1 LTSEPPKSEPAP
13 TNRKRTDPLVG
24 TVVDERF
31 HIEEVIGSGGMSVV
45 YKATQ
50 LRVNRHV
57 AIKTLR
63 MQLDEKPIYRERFHN
78 EIQLLCA
85 LSHPNIVTVYD
96 CVIGADD
103 QPYVVM
109 DYLRGRS
116 LELLIAQEGAIS
128 VDRFFKIAVQ
138 VCGAL
143 DHAHRKGVIHRDLKP
158 GNIVLVDDEMDFVKV
173 VDFGLAKLNDGNRR
187 LTQSGEL
194 WGSPPYMSPEQCQ
207 SKTVD
212 ERSDLYSFGAVMY
225 EMLTGKDP
233 FHYATAPF
241 ELIQIHVNTAPP
253 PMVEANPLVRIPAGL
268 EEVIFKTMAK
278 NPDDRYQSASELR
291 DAIIAVSGANGR
303 HSGDLL
309 AFATPG
315 KNPSQSSGQVV
326 MQEDATPRSAT
337 PSELFRRALD
347 PMQGI
352 NVDELFEG
360 TTNRVS
366 NTTDTSNNSSTDT
379 GKNTADAVNSARE
392 TGKNTADAVKSA
404 RETDNSFVPNVE
416 VAKPLVTPLRIAAI
430 GACCLI
436 VLLVNALPNVFP
448 RSVGQPA
455 PLAMPANLGHSNHPQ
470 PNQSQSDQTQ
480 SIHIL
485 PANQNQSAQK
495 LESSMR
501 SAATPLSEQPATSQL
516 SRRSTTI
523 HQTTSHPSG
532 ARSTITSLSHSTNTQ
547 KNIQH
552 EKTRKPTQHS
562 ISGQK
567 ADPWEALQGFRRK

>member
-1 LTSEPPKSEPAP
+1 LTSEPQKSEPAP
-13 TNRKRTDPLVG
+13 TNRKRIDPLVG

-78 EIQLLCA
+78 EIQLLCT

-116 LELLIAQEGAIS
+116 LELLIAQDGPIS

-173 VDFGLAKLNDGNRR
+173 VDFGLAKLNDANRK

-225 EMLTGKDP
+225 EMLTGKDQ

-253 PMVEANPLVRIPAGL
+253 PLVEANPLVRIPAGL
-268 EEVIFKTMAK
+268 EEVILKTMAK
-278 NPDDRYQSASELR
+278 NPNDRYQSASELR
-291 DAIIAVSGANGR
+291 DAIIAVSGGANGR

-315 KNPSQSSGQVV
+315 KNSSQWSGQVV
-326 MQEDATPRSAT
+326 IQEDATPKSAT

-352 NVDELFEG
+352 SVDELFKG
-360 TTNRVS
+360 TTDRV
-366 NTTDTSNNSSTDT
+366 TD
-379 GKNTADAVNSARE
+379 AE
-392 TGKNTADAVKSA
+392 TG
-404 RETDNSFVPNVE
+404 DNSFADTGSNAPVKRSSPEDLSSNSHSASAAANKIREANVE
-416 VAKPLVTPLRIAAI
+416 VAKPLITPLRIAAI
-430 GACCLI
+430 GACCMIALM
-436 VLLVNALPNVFP
+436 VNALPNVFR
-448 RSVGQPA
+448 RSVSQPA
-455 PLAMPANLGHSNHPQ
+455 PIAVPSEAGQSNHPQ
-470 PNQSQSDQTQ
+470 PNQSQSNQPQSDQTQ
-480 SIHIL
+480 AMQMQ
-485 PANQNQSAQK
+485 PANQSQSAQK
-495 LESSMR
+495 PELSKR
-501 SAATPLSEQPATSQL
+501 STTPLSEQRATSQL
-516 SRRSTTI
+516 AGRWTL

-532 ARSTITSLSHSTNTQ
+532 ARSTITSLVHSTSTA
-547 KNIQH
+547 KVIQH
-552 EKTRKPTQHS
+552 EKSHKPAQHS
-562 ISGQK
+562 ITGQK